1 MKEKILN
8 WYQTEIQKDNQDLN
22 REKNEF
28 IKKIKKIKKDELIN
42 QAPKKLTL
50 WERIKKVLTST

>member
-8 WYQTEIQKDNQDLN
+8 WYQTEIQKDNQDLK
-22 REKNEF
+22 REKDEF

-42 QAPKKLTL
+42 QTPKKLTL

>member
-8 WYQTEIQKDNQDLN
+8 WYQTEIQKDNQDLK
-22 REKNEF
+22 REKDEF

-42 QAPKKLTL
+42 QTPKKLTL
-50 WERIKKVLTST
+50 WERIKKVLTNT